1 MWLDPIVEE
10 VRKVRHAYA
19 ARFHF
24 DLWAMYDDLK
34 AREATGGQQVILPP
48 PQRPGRKGRVQ
59 AARRN
64 RDSTPSRRGSRAR

>member
-1 MWLDPIVEE
+1 MWRDPIVEE
-10 VRKVRHAYA
+10 VRKVRQAYA

-34 AREATGGQQVILPP
+34 AREAIGGQQVILPP
-48 PQRPGRKGRVQ
+48 AQRQAGKGRVK
-59 AARRN
+59 AAPRN